1 MRPPRL
7 CASAFSKV
15 TVTFLNP
22 LLLFG
27 ALAIAAPIIIH
38 LLARQRVRRVM
49 WAAMRFLKAADERN
63 RQRMRLEEII
73 LLVLRCVFLLLVAF
87 ALARPAFRKG
97 GVPGMRGGDEAAL
110 ILIDASLSMA
120 QTDGAAARFE
130 QAQQAAEQI
139 LDALP
144 PAIPVAVW
152 LASDGIAKLTP
163 EPTNDSGLARKL
175 IREAQRTDRGTDWP
189 AALSQAFAML
199 TKQRATV
206 KRLFVVT
213 DGQAAGWKSPAQVV
227 TQMKEQAK
235 GILTHLVIVGEPDR
249 RNLAVT
255 DVRLASAF
263 AAVNESLRFE
273 VEVTNF
279 GAEEVQGVTVSIGAD
294 AEPPADEQVLESL
307 ASGAAKRIALYAKFS
322 EPGLHFVTAR
332 LAGDRCP
339 ADDTRALALRVLDA
353 VSVLLVDG
361 EPGAEPRESEVFYL
375 RHALAPVPAEA
386 RERYVVQPRVVGVGE
401 LESLRLADF
410 DAVALANVVDLS
422 DAATQAVTNYVR
434 EGGGL
439 IAFPGSRTNTAFY
452 NEKLPLLP
460 ATFGE
465 ARGEPEQTEK
475 FFALQGRDYD
485 HPIVEIW
492 RDASAGSLATAHF
505 FRAWTLVPRAAD
517 SAQRAGPSLVV
528 LRYADGEPA
537 VIERSFGAGRVVQF
551 SSTAD
556 SAWNDLCARPVFVP
570 LMHRTL
576 GALLARH
583 DDRLNVRTGTTYAQ
597 PMPAEL
603 AGKDL
608 RVARLGEA
616 IEHSVTSRLRTEDAA
631 VRLEYTETDR
641 AGGYE
646 GRLGDDAAAVVR
658 FAAQPDPA
666 ESKLDPLTP
675 AELKALES
683 VATITAW
690 DGSIS
695 LRDTLVAERSGAE
708 FWQPI
713 AWAVLVLA
721 VAEMVLGNLWS
732 RSK

>member
-1 MRPPRL
+1 M
-7 CASAFSKV
+7 
-15 TVTFLNP
+15 TFLNP

-38 LLARQRVRRVM
+38 LLARQRVRRVA
-49 WAAMRFLKAADERN
+49 WAAMRFLRKADERN
-63 RQRMRLEEII
+63 RQRMRLEEFI
-73 LLVLRCVFLLLVAF
+73 LLALRCLLLLLLAF

-110 ILIDASLSMA
+110 IVIDGSLSMA

-144 PAIPVAVW
+144 PAIPVGVW
-152 LASDGIAKLTP
+152 LATDGLARLTP
-163 EPTNDSGLARKL
+163 ELTQDSGLARKL
-175 IREAQRTDRGTDWP
+175 IREAQRTDRGSDWP
-189 AALSQAFAML
+189 AALSQAFDL
-199 TKQRATV
+199 LGRQRASV
-206 KRLFVVT
+206 RRLFIVT
-213 DGQAAGWKSPAQVV
+213 DGQAAGWKAVPQLVAQI
-227 TQMKEQAK
+227 KKQAK
-235 GILTHLVIVGEPDR
+235 GVLTHVIVVGEPNP

-255 DVRLASAF
+255 DLRLASAF
-263 AAVNESLRFE
+263 AAVHEPLRFE

-279 GAEEVQGVTVSIGAD
+279 GAEEMPGVTVSIATGSD
-294 AEPPADEQVLESL
+294 SPTDEQVLESL
-307 ASGAAKRIALYAKFS
+307 APGAAKRIALFVKFT

-339 ADDTRALALRVLDA
+339 ADDARTVALRVLDA

-361 EPGAEPRESEVFYL
+361 EPGTEPRDSEVFYL
-375 RHALAPVPAEA
+375 RHAFAPVPPEM
-386 RERYVVQPRVVGVGE
+386 RERYVVQPRPAAPGE
-401 LESLRLADF
+401 LDTLRLADF
-410 DAVALANVVDLS
+410 DAVVLANVVDLS
-422 DAATQAVTNYVR
+422 DAAALSLASHVR

-439 IAFPGSRTNTAFY
+439 MVFPGDRTNINFY
-452 NEKLPLLP
+452 NTKLPWLP

-465 ARGEPEQTEK
+465 ARGEAEQAGT
-475 FFALQGRDYD
+475 FFTLAAQGYD

-492 RDASAGSLATAHF
+492 RDAAAGSLASAQF
-505 FRAWTLVPRAAD
+505 FRALTLVPRPADAA
-517 SAQRAGPSLVV
+517 QQAGLPLTV
-528 LRYADGEPA
+528 LRYADGTPA
-537 VIERSFGAGRVVQF
+537 VVERSFGAGRVVQF

-570 LMHRTL
+570 LLHRTL

-583 DDRLNVRTGTTYAQ
+583 DDRLNIRAGTAYTQA
-597 PMPAEL
+597 MPSEL

-608 RVARLGEA
+608 RITPPGEPH
-616 IEHSVTSRLRTEDAA
+616 EQSTPVRLRTEDAV
-631 VRLEYTETDR
+631 VRLEFRDTDR

-646 GRLGDDAAAVVR
+646 GRLGEDAAVALR
-658 FAAQPDPA
+658 FAAQADPA

-675 AELKALES
+675 GELKTLAS

-690 DGSIS
+690 NGTIS

-708 FWQPI
+708 FWQPVAWI
-713 AWAVLVLA
+713 ALILA
-721 VAEMVLGNLWS
+721 VAEMLLGNLWS
-732 RSK
+732 RPK